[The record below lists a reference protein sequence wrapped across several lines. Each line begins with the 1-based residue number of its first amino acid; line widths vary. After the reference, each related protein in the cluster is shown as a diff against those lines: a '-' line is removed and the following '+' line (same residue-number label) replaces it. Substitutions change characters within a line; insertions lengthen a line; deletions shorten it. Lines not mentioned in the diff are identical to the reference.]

1 MELSIAILMK
11 LQIDWILKSETQFPS
26 FGTVA
31 ALRAQRTGYIER
43 ERESIYMRAKDLAM
57 IDVCV

>member
-43 ERESIYMRAKDLAM
+43 EREREHIHASERPSD
-57 IDVCV
+57 D

>member
-26 FGTVA
+26 LGTVA
-31 ALRAQRTGYIER
+31 ALRAQRTGYPPAPR
-43 ERESIYMRAKDLAM
+43 SGATGVLNLVSDL
-57 IDVCV
+57 